1 MEPSRTA
8 EPGRAAEIRGTT
20 EPNWATETPRITEPN
35 RTAGSRRTTEQL
47 VADTEERLRLT
58 EDLPTRLDAIRGTA
72 HNDANTIRVAAT
84 VHGALTDLEI
94 ADKALALG
102 PEQLGAEIVR
112 LAAEANQAALAEG
125 LGALSPVLGDAGTVD
140 LARSIG
146 LDALIDPDAP
156 ILPYTPGTDPNA
168 DRWQVIESPAATTTA
183 DDDDYAMTFDFSSLR
198 SDR

>member
-1 MEPSRTA
+1 MDTRAPTGTSTAMEASGTTGPGTAMAPETTEPDRTA
-8 EPGRAAEIRGTT
+8 EP
-20 EPNWATETPRITEPN
+20 
-35 RTAGSRRTTEQL
+35 RRTTEQL

-58 EDLPTRLDAIRGTA
+58 EDLPTRIDAIRGTA

-94 ADKALALG
+94 ADEALALG

-112 LAAEANQAALAEG
+112 LATEANQAALAEG
-125 LGALSPVLGDAGTVD
+125 LGALSLVLGDAGTVD
-140 LARSIG
+140 LAKSIG

-156 ILPYTPGTDPNA
+156 TLLYTPGTDPNA
-168 DRWQVIESPAATTTA
+168 DRWQVIETPAASTA
-183 DDDDYAMTFDFSSLR
+183 DDDDYALTFDFSSLR

>member
-1 MEPSRTA
+1 MESSRTP
-8 EPGRAAEIRGTT
+8 EPGRAAETRGTT
-20 EPNWATETPRITEPN
+20 EASRATETPKIAEPD
-35 RTAGSRRTTEQL
+35 RTAGPRRTTEQL

-94 ADKALALG
+94 ADEALALG

-112 LAAEANQAALAEG
+112 LATEANQAALAEG
-125 LGALSPVLGDAGTVD
+125 LAALSPVLGDAGTVD

-168 DRWQVIESPAATTTA
+168 NRWQVIETPAATSA